1 MCGTFLVMA
10 DWPTLQQ

>member
-10 DWPTLQQ
+10 DWPTLQH